1 MKGNWPEFRK
11 KGTSKVSGT
20 EQQQQQQQQQR
31 QQLRKC
37 CLANAKGKSR

>member
-11 KGTSKVSGT
+11 KGTSKEVSRT
-20 EQQQQQQQQQR
+20 EQQQRQR